1 MQRSCSHTA
10 GLTVSPS
17 SYLDK
22 KEESKKSNYIIKIVR
37 ESRELGMGHP
47 GEIRTLKMAW
57 QGRTLLSWVLRKV
70 RVDFRQK
77 MGERNSGQG
86 LRNTNTTTDN
96 SLRCS
101 GS

>member
-1 MQRSCSHTA
+1 
-10 GLTVSPS
+10 
-17 SYLDK
+17 
-22 KEESKKSNYIIKIVR
+22 
-37 ESRELGMGHP
+37 MGHP
-47 GEIRTLKMAW
+47 GDIRTLKMAW
-57 QGRTLLSWVLRKV
+57 QGRTLLSRVLKKV

-86 LRNTNTTTDN
+86 LRKNNTTTES